1 MKETYKVLLIALS
14 SRLLV
19 ALLLVLFNYLFGYQ
33 TGYQIGTI
41 DLPFVNLFFR
51 MDSPHYLD
59 IALNGYPHG
68 YPDVST
74 WTNGVSEAVIPVLA
88 YPQWA
93 FFPLYSAVMR
103 AFGLLLMPFYS
114 VSNALIV
121 AGFLI
126 SNFCFFVSTYFLF
139 KLTNKLF
146 NSTKIA
152 LVTVAFYSFWIGS
165 VTLSAVYSESLFM
178 ALTLAS
184 FYYLEEGRFY
194 KATFFGF
201 LATFTRSDGFI
212 IFIPFFVYAIQ
223 QLKTLKTEKMQS
235 LKKSLRLVG
244 FSGIVASPYLL
255 WNIEGYFVAGGVFPV
270 QVISRNLNWGV
281 FPNLYLQF
289 TDGTVRLPV
298 QQAYLILGILFIL
311 IPTVYPIV
319 KTRRL
324 ITTEAQTLKYWA
336 FYFAML
342 YVLITQSS
350 VFSVIRYAIPLLPI
364 YWVSAKIYGKN
375 RFAGGIIF
383 VIMTGLMI
391 LSTYFFET
399 GNYVYQ

>member
-1 MKETYKVLLIALS
+1 
-14 SRLLV
+14 
-19 ALLLVLFNYLFGYQ
+19 
-33 TGYQIGTI
+33 
-41 DLPFVNLFFR
+41 
-51 MDSPHYLD
+51 MDSTHYLD
-59 IALNGYPHG
+59 IALNGYPNG

-74 WTNGVSEAVIPVLA
+74 WTNGVSESVVPVLV

-93 FFPLYSAVMR
+93 FFPLYPAVMR
-103 AFGLLLMPFYS
+103 VLGLLLTPFFS
-114 VSNALIV
+114 VSNALTV

-126 SNFCFFVSTYFLF
+126 SNFCFFISTYFLF

-152 LVTVAFYSFWIGS
+152 IATVAFYSFCMGS

-194 KATFFGF
+194 RATFFGF
-201 LATFTRSDGFI
+201 FAAFTRSDGFI
-212 IFIPFFVYAIQ
+212 IFIPFFIYAIQ
-223 QLKTLKTEKMQS
+223 QLKTLKTEKIQN
-235 LKKSLRLVG
+235 LKKSLSLVG

-255 WNIEGYFVAGGVFPV
+255 WNIEGYFLAGGVFPV
-270 QVISRNLNWGV
+270 QVISRNLNWGI
-281 FPNLYLQF
+281 FPNLYVQF

-298 QQAYLILGILFIL
+298 QQAYLLLGILFIL

-324 ITTEAQTLKYWA
+324 ITTEVQTLKYWV

-342 YVLITQSS
+342 YVLITQSIA
-350 VFSVIRYAIPLLPI
+350 FSVIRYAIPLLPI

-375 RFAGGIIF
+375 RFAGGIVF
-383 VIMTGLMI
+383 GIMTGLMI
-391 LSTYFFET
+391 ASTYFFET
-399 GNYVYQ
+399 GSIVYQ